1 MLTMMAALFDI
12 DNCGGWWSMIAM
24 MTTTTTMAAA
34 HTHD

>member
-12 DNCGGWWSMIAM
+12 DNFAGWWSMIAM
-24 MTTTTTMAAA
+24 MTTTTTMAAT